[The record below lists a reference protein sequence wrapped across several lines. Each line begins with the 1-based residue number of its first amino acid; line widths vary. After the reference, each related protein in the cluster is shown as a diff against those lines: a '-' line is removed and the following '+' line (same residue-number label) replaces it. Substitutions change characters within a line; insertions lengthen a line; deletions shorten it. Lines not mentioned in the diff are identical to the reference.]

1 MKITYLKHIIRATFY
16 DDVAKK
22 NNACFSHHTTHANSP
37 PALIVAPEAV
47 KQLCQKP
54 REILN
59 GAHHS
64 KRSLAYIVKQA
75 QDIKALADDKQRR
88 VFLHQNGNQGWYLGS
103 SVT

>member
-1 MKITYLKHIIRATFY
+1 MKITYLKHIIGATFY

-22 NNACFSHHTTHANSP
+22 NNACFSHHTAHANSP
-37 PALIVAPEAV
+37 PALVVVPEAV

-59 GAHHS
+59 CAHHS
-64 KRSLAYIVKQA
+64 ERSLAYIMQQA